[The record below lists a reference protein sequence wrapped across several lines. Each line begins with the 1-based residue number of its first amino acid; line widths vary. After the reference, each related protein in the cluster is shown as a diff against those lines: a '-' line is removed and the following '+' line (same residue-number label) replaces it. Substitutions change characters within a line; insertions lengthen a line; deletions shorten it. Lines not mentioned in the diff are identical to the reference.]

1 MLESVVEADSN
12 VKQFKEARIKL
23 GNYVSSEAYLQDKYY
38 LMAAEPGIRE
48 MTSMESNHVAKN
60 FREFI
65 DSQRFY
71 QQLIDSQGQSNKN
84 QLLDSQINL
93 ATNDVLTSQLSAF
106 DNTDSDSLGEI
117 SDSTRD
123 DITLKKDIDNDIL
136 SITSSKTDPLDKTR
150 QINLKPPFYAKP
162 LGVKGNVYNIQEMH
176 PLHQKVLEDR
186 GGLKSSKSTIKKS
199 KERTI
204 TYVKK
209 QLSKSRSEV
218 FNDSLSKFPSSG
230 NILDHPSYISDLSKD
245 DNTLNSK
252 NISNRSKLL
261 PSVSSFSGI
270 SGKEIYIP
278 NNSRTSSNNRIKR
291 AGSPIS
297 VKSTNEVVTSSNFNQ
312 NVDSLESLSHT
323 ENELNDN
330 NDKINMVSN
339 SNSERMINSADN
351 QSKPRE
357 LISSKPIPVIQQ
369 FLRPNSRHEL
379 HPKINSESSVLL
391 EEEDDATS
399 ISSFFG
405 IKSVNVS
412 VKSKTSKELERK
424 T

>member
-48 MTSMESNHVAKN
+48 KTSMESNHVAKN

-71 QQLIDSQGQSNKN
+71 QQLIDSQGPSNKN
-84 QLLDSQINL
+84 QVLDSQINL
-93 ATNDVLTSQLSAF
+93 ATNDVLTLQLSAF
-106 DNTDSDSLGEI
+106 DNIDSDSLDEI
-117 SDSTRD
+117 SDSTRH
-123 DITLKKDIDNDIL
+123 DITSKKDIDNDIL
-136 SITSSKTDPLDKTR
+136 SATSSKADPLDKTR
-150 QINLKPPFYAKP
+150 QINLKPPFYSKP
-162 LGVKGNVYNIQEMH
+162 LGVKGNVYNIQEIH
-176 PLHQKVLEDR
+176 PLHQKVLEDK
-186 GGLKSSKSTIKKS
+186 GGLKNSKSTIKKS

-209 QLSKSRSEV
+209 QSSKSRSEV

-252 NISNRSKLL
+252 NISNQSKLL
-261 PSVSSFSGI
+261 PSVISFSGI

-278 NNSRTSSNNRIKR
+278 NNTRTSSNNRIKR

-297 VKSTNEVVTSSNFNQ
+297 VKSITEIVTSSNCNQ

-330 NDKINMVSN
+330 NDNNDNNDKINMVSN
-339 SNSERMINSADN
+339 TNSERMINCADN
-351 QSKPRE
+351 QIKSRD

-369 FLRPNSRHEL
+369 FSRPSSKHEL
-379 HPKINSESSVLL
+379 HPKINNESSVLL
-391 EEEDDATS
+391 EEDDDATS
-399 ISSFFG
+399 INSFFG

-412 VKSKTSKELERK
+412 VKSKTPK
-424 T
+424 